1 MFGVEGL
8 MKKDFLSI
16 LDLSRDQAQNL
27 LKRAA
32 WMKENDFR
40 SNILEGKTIVLLFEK
55 ASTRTK
61 VSFEVSIN
69 HLGGHHVFM
78 TPADSQLGR
87 SEPLKDTA
95 RVLSRYVQGLVVR
108 TYGQKNLEELARHG
122 TIPVINALSDEYH
135 PCQVMSDLLTIH
147 ELTPDFEMLKIA
159 WIGDGNNMAHSWIN
173 AAARFPFKLHLAV
186 PRGFEPGRDILKR
199 AVDLGADIKITHEPR
214 EAVHEAHYIN
224 TDVWA
229 SMGQEEEQK
238 TRSQAFAGF
247 CVDEELLKEAP
258 EEARILHCLP
268 AHRGQEITDAVIEGS
283 SSLVWDQA
291 ENRLHMQKAILEWIF
306 KQVQAQ

>member
-1 MFGVEGL
+1 

-16 LDLSRDQAQNL
+16 LDLSGDQARNL

-95 RVLSRYVQGLVVR
+95 RVLSRYVQALVVR
-108 TYGQKNLEELARHG
+108 TYGQENLEELARHG
-122 TIPVINALSDEYH
+122 TVPVINALSDAYH
-135 PCQVMSDLLTIH
+135 PCQVMSDLLTIY

-173 AAARFPFKLHLAV
+173 AATRFPFELHLAV
-186 PRGFEPGRDILKR
+186 PRGFEPGKDILNR
-199 AVDLGADIKITHEPR
+199 ALELGADIKITHEPR
-214 EAVHEAHYIN
+214 EAVQGAHYIN

-238 TRSQAFAGF
+238 SRSQAFAGF

-268 AHRGQEITDAVIEGS
+268 AHRGQEITEAVIEGS
-283 SSLVWDQA
+283 RSLVWDQA

-306 KQVQAQ
+306 KEAQAQ